1 MWSGH
6 DCGDVG
12 ELRGNDL
19 LSLPVRLHGIDLGR
33 PVDLLLDREAL
44 RALGLDVLCGDEVH
58 RFLPLPTVA
67 VGAEAL
73 TIHSPLVLLEEDELD
88 FYRSRAFA
96 LSSARTSIVH
106 TREASSDSNA
116 AWYPDPVPTSST
128 RSLGRSS
135 SASSIRATTTG
146 CEIVCPPPIGSAT
159 FSYARARN
167 SSGTKRSRGI
177 DATAASTR

>member
-96 LSSARTSIVH
+96 LSSLRGRPVLQAGKDAGRLADVVLAPNGELVAVEVDPAGRIPFDETLQFAPQRRS
-106 TREASSDSNA
+106 A
-116 AWYPDPVPTSST
+116 A
-128 RSLGRSS
+128 
-135 SASSIRATTTG
+135 
-146 CEIVCPPPIGSAT
+146 
-159 FSYARARN
+159 
-167 SSGTKRSRGI
+167 
-177 DATAASTR
+177 